1 MDKLMKTALRGM
13 LVLMA
18 IALVLWAV
26 IPEWKT
32 IAFGLLCGLVAS
44 TLNAFLLQ
52 RRIQMVTDAAIREGE
67 KTKRRGLGFGNRIAM
82 VLLVAMIAYRY
93 PEIINLPAALAG
105 SMVMP
110 FLLLVAGIIH
120 TVREN
125 RIGKG

>member
-13 LVLMA
+13 MVLMA
-18 IALVLWAV
+18 ISLMLYVV
-26 IPEWKT
+26 VPQWKT
-32 IAFGLLCGLVAS
+32 IALGLFCGFLAS
-44 TLNAFLLQ
+44 TMNAFLLQ
-52 RRIQMVTDAAIREGE
+52 RRISLVTEAAVREGE

-82 VLLVAMIAYRY
+82 VLLLAMIAYRY
-93 PEIINLPAALAG
+93 PDIINLPAALAG

-120 TVREN
+120 TVQEN